1 MGDLSEFITVNDVP
15 HSAAI
20 REEGSDKW
28 IPYRQIASGRGADN
42 VAGPQSYCVSLSIH
56 FRMFLT
62 FAILSIATT
71 IWAYGQLGSWA
82 ISSAIFLN
90 GNLSN
95 MFGPILLAIAS
106 TITAYIFAI
115 RILKLHALLITPHI
129 SQGDPF
135 TWSFFKI
142 AELAHRTNEISK
154 EHLHKEQV
162 INPVLARMFLVFGP
176 CSFIPFIGQYFILTF
191 LLIMPALIAQFFL
204 ASRTLATRLP

>member
-20 REEGSDKW
+20 REDGSDKW

-82 ISSAIFLN
+82 ISSAILKKDHVN
-90 GNLSN
+90 GS
-95 MFGPILLAIAS
+95 PC
-106 TITAYIFAI
+106 
-115 RILKLHALLITPHI
+115 
-129 SQGDPF
+129 
-135 TWSFFKI
+135 
-142 AELAHRTNEISK
+142 EI
-154 EHLHKEQV
+154 
-162 INPVLARMFLVFGP
+162 
-176 CSFIPFIGQYFILTF
+176 
-191 LLIMPALIAQFFL
+191 
-204 ASRTLATRLP
+204 

>member
-20 REEGSDKW
+20 QEEGSEKW
-28 IPYRQIASGRGADN
+28 IPYSQIASGRGADN

>member
-20 REEGSDKW
+20 REEDSDKW
-28 IPYRQIASGRGADN
+28 IPYSQIASGRGADN
-42 VAGPQSYCVSLSIH
+42 VAGSQSYCVSLSIH

-106 TITAYIFAI
+106 TITAYLFAI

-154 EHLHKEQV
+154 EHLKKEQV

>member
-154 EHLHKEQV
+154 EHLKKEQV